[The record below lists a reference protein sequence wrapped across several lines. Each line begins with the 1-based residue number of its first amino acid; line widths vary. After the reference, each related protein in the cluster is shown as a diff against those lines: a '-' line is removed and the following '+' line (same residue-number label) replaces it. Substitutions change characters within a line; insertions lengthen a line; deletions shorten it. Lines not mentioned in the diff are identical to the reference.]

1 MIKIIDGWFYKID
14 DFQYI
19 LIHQYERPKI
29 DFKTKQKTDEMISK
43 TEEVGYFPTLEE
55 MLMKLA
61 KILVKEK
68 YDRGEINSLQEH
80 IRELQKIRAELIAAC
95 RGE

>member
-1 MIKIIDGWFYKID
+1 MIKILDDWFYKID
-14 DFQYI
+14 DFQHI

-29 DFKTKQKTDEMISK
+29 DFKTKQKTDKMISK
-43 TEEVGYFPTLEE
+43 TEEVGYFPSLEE

-80 IRELQKIRAELIAAC
+80 IRELHMKKQNMLLNLLNY
-95 RGE
+95 